1 MVYFRNKYKM
11 CEATD
16 EEIKE
21 FFAST
26 IFEGIYSTEIKS
38 SKTDYFKGHIH
49 SIKINGESYV

>member
-1 MVYFRNKYKM
+1 M

-26 IFEGIYSTEIKS
+26 IFEGIHSTEIKS
-38 SKTDYFKGHIH
+38 SKTDYLF
-49 SIKINGESYV
+49 